1 MGLTSPPAVYTA
13 LWVTAVALAQLQLTK
28 QLLPMNPATL
38 GLVSANVLSFWLIHA
53 ALAGAMRGRPDVVE
67 ARAAGLDFPCLRRFA
82 GRLSR
87 FWVAGSIVEII
98 VAGGLPVQWL
108 LSGDTSR
115 DYRDFGVPSLHGLLT
130 AVYLFILTARFLDY
144 CFNRRARDGWMTLAL
159 LVWPLLQINRGAF
172 MWSLLEMLGIF
183 LLVRRITLVRTA
195 QIGMAVLLGILLF
208 GIVGD
213 WRAGAGKEA
222 LREITSERGRFL
234 ADDLPPGF
242 LWVYLYVSSPVNNV
256 VGGIEHL
263 APLYRPYYSTAS
275 LLPTVIRE
283 RIYTDTEN
291 RYALGLVNEAFNA
304 STWYVNFLAD
314 FGVRGAVI
322 VIAMIQALISYFYLQ
337 ARRGRLWGVL
347 AYGVLFQALALSIFT
362 DTLTSLVTIAQV
374 AIVLGYR
381 QTLASWL
388 RAWSAR
394 RNAIGASPL
403 LQE

>member
-1 MGLTSPPAVYTA
+1 MVLTSPPAVYTA
-13 LWVTAVALAQLQLTK
+13 LWLTAVALAQLQLTK
-28 QLLPMNPATL
+28 QLLPMNAATL
-38 GLVSANVLSFWLIHA
+38 GLVGANVVSFWLIHGA
-53 ALAGAMRGRPDVVE
+53 MAGAMRGRPDIVE

-82 GRLSR
+82 GRLTR
-87 FWVAGSIVEII
+87 FWVAGSILEII
-98 VAGGLPVQWL
+98 VAGGLPIQWL
-108 LSGDTSR
+108 LQGDTSR

-144 CFNRRARDGWMTLAL
+144 CFNRRLRDGWVTLAL

-172 MWSLLEMLGIF
+172 IWSLLEMLGIF
-183 LLVRRITLVRTA
+183 LLVRRITLVRLA
-195 QIGMAVLLGILLF
+195 QVGVAMLLGILLF
-208 GIVGD
+208 GVVGD

-263 APLYRPYYSTAS
+263 NPLYRPYYSTAS

-314 FGVRGAVI
+314 FGVRGAI
-322 VIAMIQALISYFYLQ
+322 VIICLIQALMSYFYLQ
-337 ARRGRLWGVL
+337 AKRGRAWGVL

-381 QTLASWL
+381 QSLAGWL
-388 RAWSAR
+388 QAWSAHR
-394 RNAIGASPL
+394 GAFAASPIP
-403 LQE
+403 QE